1 MTFELTRKIHERLDH
16 SQELIHQHHV
26 HFIKWSTFGGLCKR
40 IRSIYLVDFA
50 LFVKGKI
57 TNFTRL
63 ANTFKNKCLDLKFI
77 DGLILNVIYNLF

>member
-1 MTFELTRKIHERLDH
+1 M
-16 SQELIHQHHV
+16 
-26 HFIKWSTFGGLCKR
+26 

-77 DGLILNVIYNLF
+77 DGLILNVIYNLFKGTNQPNLSKGEVS